1 MKSRN
6 LLYFCLIL
14 CTFINNIYAKGEE
27 FDNSLQAQ
35 SMLSVLYA
43 QSSAEYEAS
52 NIQTYVNAKS
62 ALDKALNDVTWTAA
76 IEQKD
81 NFENKPP
88 AIILDIDETV
98 LNNVPFQARSIMD
111 GQSYPTGW
119 LDWMLEESSD
129 AVAGVS
135 DFLEYSQSKGV
146 KIFYV
151 TNRIAVAEDA
161 TRNNLKKLGLPL
173 DTDRDVLLMKNEN
186 GWTSD
191 KVSRRKLVAKDFRIL
206 LLIGDQLGDFLP
218 LDETTLQLDARK
230 ELADNFKH
238 MWGSKWFM
246 ITNPM
251 YGRWEASIYNN
262 EYPDTEDE
270 LMQMRLEAL
279 KPKDKIN

>member
-6 LLYFCLIL
+6 LIYFCLIL
-14 CTFINNIYAKGEE
+14 FTFIDNTYAKEKE
-27 FDNSLQAQ
+27 LDNSLQAQ

-62 ALDKALNDVTWTAA
+62 ALNRALNDLSWTAA
-76 IEQKD
+76 IEQKE
-81 NFENKPP
+81 NFKDKPP

-98 LNNVPFQARSIMD
+98 LNNIPFQARSIIN
-111 GQSYPTGW
+111 GQPYPTGW
-119 LDWMLEESSD
+119 LEWMLEESSD

-135 DFLEYSQSKGV
+135 DFLEYAQSEGV

-161 TRNNLKKLGLPL
+161 TRNNIKKLGLPL
-173 DTDRDVLLMKNEN
+173 DTDIDVLLMKNEN

-191 KVSRRKLVAKDFRIL
+191 KVSRRELIAKDYRIL

-218 LDETTLQLDARK
+218 LDETTLELDSRK
-230 ELADNFKH
+230 NLADTYKH

-279 KPKDKIN
+279 KPKDKLN

>member
-173 DTDRDVLLMKNEN
+173 DTDRDVLLMKDEN

-191 KVSRRKLVAKDFRIL
+191 KVSRRKLVAKDYRIL

-218 LDETTLQLDARK
+218 LDETTLELDGRK
-230 ELADNFKH
+230 ALADTYKH

>member
-6 LLYFCLIL
+6 LIYFCLIL
-14 CTFINNIYAKGEE
+14 FTFINNIYAKEKE
-27 FDNSLQAQ
+27 LDNSLQAQ

-43 QSSAEYEAS
+43 QSAAEYKAS

-62 ALDKALNDVTWTAA
+62 ALDRALNDNSWTAA
-76 IEQKD
+76 LEQKE
-81 NFENKPP
+81 NFKNKPP

-98 LNNVPFQARSIMD
+98 LNNIPFQARSIIN
-111 GQSYPTGW
+111 GQSYPIGW
-119 LDWMLEESSD
+119 LEWMLEESSD

-135 DFLEYSQSKGV
+135 DFLEYAQSKSI

-161 TRNNLKKLGLPL
+161 TRNNIKKLGLPL

-191 KVSRRKLVAKDFRIL
+191 KVSRRELVAKDYRIL

-218 LDETTLQLDARK
+218 LDETTLELDSRK
-230 ELADNFKH
+230 NLADTYDH

-262 EYPDTEDE
+262 EYPDTEDK

-279 KPKDKIN
+279 ELKDRTN

>member
-6 LLYFCLIL
+6 LIYFCLIL
-14 CTFINNIYAKGEE
+14 CTFIDNIHAKEKE
-27 FDNSLQAQ
+27 LDNSLQAQ

-62 ALDKALNDVTWTAA
+62 ALDRALNDLSWTAA
-76 IEQKD
+76 IEQKK
-81 NFENKPP
+81 NFKNKPP

-98 LNNVPFQARSIMD
+98 LNNIPFQARSIIN
-111 GQSYPTGW
+111 GQSYPVGW
-119 LDWMLEESSD
+119 LEWMLEESSD

-135 DFLEYSQSKGV
+135 EFLEYAQSKGV

-161 TRNNLKKLGLPL
+161 TRNNIKKLGLPL
-173 DTDRDVLLMKNEN
+173 DTDRDVLLMKDEN

-191 KVSRRKLVAKDFRIL
+191 KVSRRELIAKDYRIL

-218 LDETTLQLDARK
+218 LAETTLELDLRK
-230 ELADNFKH
+230 NLADTYKH

-270 LMQMRLEAL
+270 LMQMRLQAL
-279 KPKDKIN
+279 KLKDKTN

>member
-14 CTFINNIYAKGEE
+14 YTFIDNIYAKGEE

-161 TRNNLKKLGLPL
+161 TRNNIKKLGLPL

-191 KVSRRKLVAKDFRIL
+191 KVSRRKLVAKDYRIL

-218 LDETTLQLDARK
+218 LDETTLELDARK
-230 ELADNFKH
+230 ELADTYKH

-279 KPKDKIN
+279 KPKDKTN

>member
-62 ALDKALNDVTWTAA
+62 ALDRALNDVTWTAA

-98 LNNVPFQARSIMD
+98 LNNVPFQARSIID

-135 DFLEYSQSKGV
+135 GFLEYAQSKGV

-191 KVSRRKLVAKDFRIL
+191 KVSRRKLVAKDYRIL

-218 LDETTLQLDARK
+218 LDETTLELDGRK
-230 ELADNFKH
+230 ALADTYKH

-279 KPKDKIN
+279 KPKDKTN

>member
-14 CTFINNIYAKGEE
+14 YTFIDNIYAKGEE

-62 ALDKALNDVTWTAA
+62 ALDRALNDVTWTAA

-135 DFLEYSQSKGV
+135 GFLEYAQSKGV

-191 KVSRRKLVAKDFRIL
+191 KVSRRKLVAKDYRIL

-218 LDETTLQLDARK
+218 LDETTLELDGRK
-230 ELADNFKH
+230 ALADTYKH

>member
-14 CTFINNIYAKGEE
+14 CTFIDNIYAKGEE

-62 ALDKALNDVTWTAA
+62 ALDRALNDVTWTAA

-135 DFLEYSQSKGV
+135 GFLEYAQSKGV

-191 KVSRRKLVAKDFRIL
+191 KVSRRKLVAKDYRIL

-218 LDETTLQLDARK
+218 LDETTLELDARK
-230 ELADNFKH
+230 ELADTYKH

>member
-6 LLYFCLIL
+6 LIYFCLIL
-14 CTFINNIYAKGEE
+14 CTFTDNIHAKEKE
-27 FDNSLQAQ
+27 LDNSLQVQ

-62 ALDKALNDVTWTAA
+62 ALDRALNDSSWTAA
-76 IEQKD
+76 LEQKE
-81 NFENKPP
+81 NFKNKPP

-98 LNNVPFQARSIMD
+98 LNNIPFQARSIIT
-111 GQSYPTGW
+111 GQSYPIGW
-119 LDWMLEESSD
+119 LEWMLEESSD

-135 DFLEYSQSKGV
+135 DFLEYAQNMGV

-161 TRNNLKKLGLPL
+161 TRNNIKKLGLPL

-191 KVSRRKLVAKDFRIL
+191 KVSRRELIAKDYRIL

-218 LDETTLQLDARK
+218 LDETTLELDSRK
-230 ELADNFKH
+230 NLADTYKH

-279 KPKDKIN
+279 KLKDKTN

>member
-14 CTFINNIYAKGEE
+14 YTFIDNIYAKGEE

-62 ALDKALNDVTWTAA
+62 ALDRALNDVTWTAA
-76 IEQKD
+76 LEQKD

-191 KVSRRKLVAKDFRIL
+191 KVSRRKLVAKDYRIL

-218 LDETTLQLDARK
+218 LDETTLELDARK
-230 ELADNFKH
+230 ELADTYKH

>member
-191 KVSRRKLVAKDFRIL
+191 KVSRRKLVAKDYRIL

-218 LDETTLQLDARK
+218 LDETTLELDARK
-230 ELADNFKH
+230 ELADTYKH

-262 EYPDTEDE
+262 EYPDIEDE

-279 KPKDKIN
+279 KPKDKTN

>member
-14 CTFINNIYAKGEE
+14 YTFIDNIYAKGEE

-62 ALDKALNDVTWTAA
+62 ALDKAFNDVTWTAA

-230 ELADNFKH
+230 ELADTYKH

-270 LMQMRLEAL
+270 LMQMRLKAL

>member
-14 CTFINNIYAKGEE
+14 YTFIDNIYAKGEE

-62 ALDKALNDVTWTAA
+62 ALDRALNDVTWTAA

-98 LNNVPFQARSIMD
+98 LNNVPFQARSIID

-135 DFLEYSQSKGV
+135 GFLEYAQSKGV

-191 KVSRRKLVAKDFRIL
+191 KVSRRKLVAKDYRIL

-218 LDETTLQLDARK
+218 LDETTLELDARK
-230 ELADNFKH
+230 ELADTYKH

-279 KPKDKIN
+279 KPKDKTN

>member
-6 LLYFCLIL
+6 QIYFCLIL
-14 CTFINNIYAKGEE
+14 CTFIDGIYAKEKE
-27 FDNSLQAQ
+27 LDNSLQAQ
-35 SMLSVLYA
+35 SMLSVLYT
-43 QSSAEYEAS
+43 QSSAEYKAS

-62 ALDKALNDVTWTAA
+62 ALDRALDDLSWTAV
-76 IEQKD
+76 IEQKE
-81 NFENKPP
+81 NFKNKPP

-98 LNNVPFQARSIMD
+98 LNNIPFQARSIIS
-111 GQSYPTGW
+111 GQSYPIGW
-119 LDWMLEESSD
+119 LEWMLEESSD

-135 DFLEYSQSKGV
+135 DFLEYAQTKGV

-161 TRNNLKKLGLPL
+161 TRNNIKKLGLPL
-173 DTDRDVLLMKNEN
+173 DTDRDVLLMKDEN

-191 KVSRRKLVAKDFRIL
+191 KVSRRELVAKDYRIL
-206 LLIGDQLGDFLP
+206 LLVGDQLGDFLP
-218 LDETTLQLDARK
+218 LDETTLELDSRK
-230 ELADNFKH
+230 NLADTYKH

-251 YGRWEASIYNN
+251 YGRWEGSIYNN

-279 KPKDKIN
+279 ELKDKTN

>member
-6 LLYFCLIL
+6 LIYFCLIL
-14 CTFINNIYAKGEE
+14 FTFINNIYAKEKE
-27 FDNSLQAQ
+27 LDNSLQAQ

-43 QSSAEYEAS
+43 QSAAEYEAS
-52 NIQTYVNAKS
+52 NIQTYANAKS
-62 ALDKALNDVTWTAA
+62 ALDRALNDNSWTAA
-76 IEQKD
+76 LEQREDFK
-81 NFENKPP
+81 NKPP

-98 LNNVPFQARSIMD
+98 LNNIPFQARSIIN
-111 GQSYPTGW
+111 GQSYPIGW
-119 LDWMLEESSD
+119 LEWMLEESSD

-135 DFLEYSQSKGV
+135 DFLEYAQSKNI

-161 TRNNLKKLGLPL
+161 TRNNIKKLGLPL

-191 KVSRRKLVAKDFRIL
+191 KVSRRELIAKDYRIL

-218 LDETTLQLDARK
+218 LDETTLELDSRK
-230 ELADNFKH
+230 NLADTYDH

-270 LMQMRLEAL
+270 LMQIRLKAL
-279 KPKDKIN
+279 ELKDKTN

>member
-62 ALDKALNDVTWTAA
+62 ALDRALNDVTWTAA

-98 LNNVPFQARSIMD
+98 LKNVPFQARSIID

-135 DFLEYSQSKGV
+135 GFLEYAQSKGV

-191 KVSRRKLVAKDFRIL
+191 KVSRRKLVAKDYRIL

-218 LDETTLQLDARK
+218 LDETTLELDARK
-230 ELADNFKH
+230 ELADTYKH

-251 YGRWEASIYNN
+251 YGRGEASIYNN
-262 EYPDTEDE
+262 EYPDIEDE

>member
-6 LLYFCLIL
+6 LIYFCLIL
-14 CTFINNIYAKGEE
+14 CTFIDNIHAKGKEL
-27 FDNSLQAQ
+27 DNSLQAQ

-62 ALDKALNDVTWTAA
+62 ALDRALNDLSWTAA
-76 IEQKD
+76 IEQKK
-81 NFENKPP
+81 NFKNKPP

-98 LNNVPFQARSIMD
+98 LNNIPFQARSIIN
-111 GQSYPTGW
+111 GQSYPVGW
-119 LDWMLEESSD
+119 LEWMLEEASD

-135 DFLEYSQSKGV
+135 EFLEYAQSKGV

-161 TRNNLKKLGLPL
+161 TRNNIKKLGLPL
-173 DTDRDVLLMKNEN
+173 DADRDVLLMKDEN

-191 KVSRRKLVAKDFRIL
+191 KVSRRELIAKDYRVL

-218 LDETTLQLDARK
+218 LDETTLELDLRK
-230 ELADNFKH
+230 NLADTYKH

-279 KPKDKIN
+279 KLKDKTN

>member
-6 LLYFCLIL
+6 LIYFCLIL
-14 CTFINNIYAKGEE
+14 FTFINNIHAKEKGL
-27 FDNSLQAQ
+27 DNSLQAQ

-43 QSSAEYEAS
+43 QSAAEYEAS

-62 ALDKALNDVTWTAA
+62 ALDRALNDNSWTAA
-76 IEQKD
+76 LEQKE
-81 NFENKPP
+81 NFKNKPP

-98 LNNVPFQARSIMD
+98 LNNIPFQARSIIN
-111 GQSYPTGW
+111 GQSYPIGW
-119 LDWMLEESSD
+119 LEWMLEESSD

-135 DFLEYSQSKGV
+135 DFLEYAQSKGI
-146 KIFYV
+146 KIFYI

-161 TRNNLKKLGLPL
+161 TRNNIKKLGLPL

-191 KVSRRKLVAKDFRIL
+191 KVSRRQLVAKDYRIL

-218 LDETTLQLDARK
+218 LDETTLELDSRK
-230 ELADNFKH
+230 NLADTYDY

-262 EYPDTEDE
+262 EYPDTEDK

-279 KPKDKIN
+279 ELKDRTN

>member
-14 CTFINNIYAKGEE
+14 YTFIDNIYAKGEE

-62 ALDKALNDVTWTAA
+62 ALDRALNDVTWTAA

-98 LNNVPFQARSIMD
+98 LNNVPFQARSIID

-230 ELADNFKH
+230 ELADTYKH

-279 KPKDKIN
+279 KPKDKTN

>member
-14 CTFINNIYAKGEE
+14 YTFIDNIYAKGEE

-62 ALDKALNDVTWTAA
+62 ALDRALNDVTWTAA

-98 LNNVPFQARSIMD
+98 LNNVPFQARSIID

-191 KVSRRKLVAKDFRIL
+191 KISRRKLVAKDYRIL

-218 LDETTLQLDARK
+218 LDETTLELDARK
-230 ELADNFKH
+230 ELADTYKH

>member
-14 CTFINNIYAKGEE
+14 YTFIDNIYAKGEE

-62 ALDKALNDVTWTAA
+62 ALDRALNDVTWTAA
-76 IEQKD
+76 TEQKD

-135 DFLEYSQSKGV
+135 GFLEYAQSKGV

-191 KVSRRKLVAKDFRIL
+191 KVSRRKLVAKDYRIL

-218 LDETTLQLDARK
+218 LDETTLELDARK
-230 ELADNFKH
+230 ELADTYKH

>member
-6 LLYFCLIL
+6 LIYFCLIL
-14 CTFINNIYAKGEE
+14 FTFINNIYAKEKE
-27 FDNSLQAQ
+27 LDNSLQAQ

-43 QSSAEYEAS
+43 QSAAEYKAS

-62 ALDKALNDVTWTAA
+62 ALDRALNDNSWTAA
-76 IEQKD
+76 LEQKE
-81 NFENKPP
+81 NFKNKPP

-98 LNNVPFQARSIMD
+98 LNNIPFQARSIIN
-111 GQSYPTGW
+111 GQSYPIGW
-119 LDWMLEESSD
+119 LEWMLEESSD

-135 DFLEYSQSKGV
+135 DFLEYAQSKDI
-146 KIFYV
+146 KIFYI

-161 TRNNLKKLGLPL
+161 TRNNIKKLGLPL

-191 KVSRRKLVAKDFRIL
+191 KVSRRELVAKDYRIL

-218 LDETTLQLDARK
+218 LDETTLELDSRK
-230 ELADNFKH
+230 NLADTYDY

-262 EYPDTEDE
+262 EYPDTKDK
-270 LMQMRLEAL
+270 LIQMRLEVLEL
-279 KPKDKIN
+279 KDRRN

>member
-62 ALDKALNDVTWTAA
+62 ALDRALNDVTWTAA

-98 LNNVPFQARSIMD
+98 LNNVPFQARSIID

-230 ELADNFKH
+230 ELADTYKH

>member
-14 CTFINNIYAKGEE
+14 YTFIDNIYAKGEE

-62 ALDKALNDVTWTAA
+62 ALDRALNDVTWTAA

-191 KVSRRKLVAKDFRIL
+191 KVSRRKLVAKDYRIL

-218 LDETTLQLDARK
+218 LDETTLELDARK
-230 ELADNFKH
+230 ELADTYKH

-279 KPKDKIN
+279 KPKDKTN

>member
-6 LLYFCLIL
+6 LIYFCLIL
-14 CTFINNIYAKGEE
+14 CTFIDNIHAKEKE
-27 FDNSLQAQ
+27 LDNSLQAQ

-43 QSSAEYEAS
+43 QSAAEYEAS

-62 ALDKALNDVTWTAA
+62 ALDRALNDNSWTAA
-76 IEQKD
+76 LEQKE
-81 NFENKPP
+81 NFKNKPP

-98 LNNVPFQARSIMD
+98 LNNIPFQARSIIN
-111 GQSYPTGW
+111 GQSYPIGW
-119 LDWMLEESSD
+119 LEWMLEESSD

-135 DFLEYSQSKGV
+135 DFLEYAQSKNI

-151 TNRIAVAEDA
+151 TNRIAIAEDA
-161 TRNNLKKLGLPL
+161 TRNNIKKLGLPL

-191 KVSRRKLVAKDFRIL
+191 KVSRRELVAKDYRIL

-218 LDETTLQLDARK
+218 LDETTLELDSRK
-230 ELADNFKH
+230 NLADTYDH

-262 EYPDTEDE
+262 EYPDTEDK

-279 KPKDKIN
+279 ELKERKN